1 MDQALYVFITVAE
14 QQNFTR
20 AAEMLHMTQP
30 AVSNHIHSLERSLN
44 IKLLERTNKYVRL
57 NEAGEIVYH
66 HAKDILNLHT
76 RMENLLD
83 DLKNTVSG
91 TLSIGASYTY
101 GEYVLPYKISTLLQS
116 YPLLNPNITIRNTNE
131 IIDLMMHHQIDV
143 GIIEGEMTNESLN
156 ITPFAQDQLSVI
168 AAANHPLFSKKTI
181 NLQDL
186 HHERW
191 LVREEGS
198 GTLEKQQKCFKQL
211 DFYPKNEMTL
221 GSTQVIKESIEAGLG
236 ISLLSHLTIKKELAL
251 GRLKLAKIDGFPMI
265 RHFSLV
271 TPNVPFQTKATEVL
285 VDLLI
290 N

>member
-57 NEAGEIVYH
+57 NKAGEIVYH

-101 GEYVLPYKISTLLQS
+101 GEYVLPYKISTLLRS
-116 YPLLNPNITIRNTNE
+116 YPLLNPSITIRNTNE

-143 GIIEGEMTNESLN
+143 GIIEGESTNERLK

-168 AAANHPLFSKKTI
+168 AASDHPLFSKK
-181 NLQDL
+181 
-186 HHERW
+186 
-191 LVREEGS
+191 
-198 GTLEKQQKCFKQL
+198 K
-211 DFYPKNEMTL
+211 
-221 GSTQVIKESIEAGLG
+221 
-236 ISLLSHLTIKKELAL
+236 ISLL
-251 GRLKLAKIDGFPMI
+251 D
-265 RHFSLV
+265 
-271 TPNVPFQTKATEVL
+271 
-285 VDLLI
+285 
-290 N
+290 